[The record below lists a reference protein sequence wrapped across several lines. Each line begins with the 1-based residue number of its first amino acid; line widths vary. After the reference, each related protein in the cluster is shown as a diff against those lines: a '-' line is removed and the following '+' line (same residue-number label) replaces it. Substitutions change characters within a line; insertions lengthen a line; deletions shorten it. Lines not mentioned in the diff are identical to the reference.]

1 MGLVKLPAV
10 VPDYW
15 NGSRLFN
22 FSFPASVMSCRR
34 FKAISNALHI
44 SDLKVD
50 AENIKKRGTPDY
62 DRLCKVK
69 PLYVQLRDRCKTF
82 FHPDQNIS
90 VDERM
95 VASKAR
101 ISLKQYHRDK
111 PTKWGY
117 KLFVLADS
125 RLGYTWDFFIYEG
138 KSPTTQNPQNKG
150 LSYESV
156 VALVNPN
163 VLGTGYKLY
172 VDNFYTSPMLFRELL
187 EKRIF
192 ACWTIRSNRIGFP
205 QTTENKLP
213 RKAPPN
219 GNQTVQ
225 RRVKTP
231 DGQWVEKTVPIP
243 AAVSD
248 YNKNMGGVDMLMPS
262 LGNYTNLEKQQVLRS
277 ILPFWDIAV

>member
-1 MGLVKLPAV
+1 MGLVKLPA

-69 PLYVQLRDRCKTF
+69 PLYVQLRDRCKSF

-90 VDERM
+90 VEERM

-156 VALVNPN
+156 VALVNPS

-172 VDNFYTSPMLFRELL
+172 VDNFYTSPMLFRDLL

-192 ACWTIRSNRIGFP
+192 ACGTIRSNRIGFP

-213 RKAPPN
+213 RKAPRGSIRWIRDDKLLFVEWKDTREVMMCSSFHSAN

-248 YNKNMGGVDMLMPS
+248 YNK
-262 LGNYTNLEKQQVLRS
+262 
-277 ILPFWDIAV
+277 